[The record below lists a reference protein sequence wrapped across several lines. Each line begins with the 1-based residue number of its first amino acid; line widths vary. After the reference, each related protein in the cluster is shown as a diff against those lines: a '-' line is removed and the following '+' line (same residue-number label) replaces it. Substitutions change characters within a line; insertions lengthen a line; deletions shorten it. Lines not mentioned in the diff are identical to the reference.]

1 MIGEIS
7 NIHIERV
14 EDVTLVTCSVD
25 AMAAILGCSY
35 ARIHQ
40 LQRQGILPRPTDR
53 GRHPLAA
60 IVSAYLDYVK
70 RYEVDDS
77 E

>member
-25 AMAAILGCSY
+25 AMAKILGCSY

-40 LQRQGILPRPTDR
+40 LQRQGVLPRPSER
-53 GRHPLAA
+53 GHHPMVA
-60 IVSAYLDYVK
+60 IITSYLDYVK

>member
-7 NIHIERV
+7 NIHIDRP
-14 EDVTLVTCSVD
+14 EDVTLITCSVD
-25 AMAAILGCSY
+25 AMAKILGCSY

-40 LQRQGILPRPTDR
+40 LQRQGILPRPSER
-53 GRHPLAA
+53 GHHPMVA
-60 IVSAYLDYVK
+60 IITAYLDYVK
-70 RYEVDDS
+70 KYEVDDS